1 MSRKALRRGGLARV
15 RRAPSARRA
24 QPGRRQVASRLSNAA
39 PDPSPP
45 RFVAWVPSPPRFV
58 VWVPS
63 PPRFVVWVPSPP
75 RFVVWVPSPDE
86 FSRLGDGPELAE
98 LDIGD
103 RLLDLFDG
111 VHDEGTVLHDRLG
124 NRF

>member
-75 RFVVWVPSPDE
+75 GFVARAPGPTASSRAVAGPDVAG
-86 FSRLGDGPELAE
+86 RP
-98 LDIGD
+98 IGD
-103 RLLDLFDG
+103 RFLDPFDA
-111 VHDEGTVLHDRLG
+111 VHTKRHD
-124 NRF
+124 